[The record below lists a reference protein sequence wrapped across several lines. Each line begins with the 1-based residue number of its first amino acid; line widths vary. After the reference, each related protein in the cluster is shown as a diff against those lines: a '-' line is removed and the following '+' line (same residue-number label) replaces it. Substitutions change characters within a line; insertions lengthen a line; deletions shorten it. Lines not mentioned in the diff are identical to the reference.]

1 MKTIIKYLIIVFV
14 IVLVLSQLQPLLLK
28 SAGAID
34 GSFGLRPISHKCLG
48 ETLYGPQR
56 TSALPEGD
64 IEFELGL
71 FHFRYFVNEE
81 IRQGEMLMCLGQDLW
96 FGE

>member
-1 MKTIIKYLIIVFV
+1 MKTLIKYLVIVFV
-14 IVLVLSQLQPLLLK
+14 IALVLSQLQPLLFRPT
-28 SAGAID
+28 GAVG

-48 ETLYGPQR
+48 VTLEGPQR

-64 IEFELGL
+64 VEFELGL
-71 FHFRYFVNEE
+71 FHFRYFVS
-81 IRQGEMLMCLGQDLW
+81 GEVGPGETPMCLGQDLW